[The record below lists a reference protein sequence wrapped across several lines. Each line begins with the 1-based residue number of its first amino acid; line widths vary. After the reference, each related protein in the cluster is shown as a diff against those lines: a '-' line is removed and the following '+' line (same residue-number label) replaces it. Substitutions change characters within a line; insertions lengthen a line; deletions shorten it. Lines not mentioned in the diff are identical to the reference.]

1 MGLNFLVII
10 ELPSFVYTK
19 FFGDLGTVIETVWM
33 RAFLWDSLE
42 SGKPWYVNIF
52 EIGKLNGQR

>member
-1 MGLNFLVII
+1 MID
-10 ELPSFVYTK
+10 LPSFVYTK